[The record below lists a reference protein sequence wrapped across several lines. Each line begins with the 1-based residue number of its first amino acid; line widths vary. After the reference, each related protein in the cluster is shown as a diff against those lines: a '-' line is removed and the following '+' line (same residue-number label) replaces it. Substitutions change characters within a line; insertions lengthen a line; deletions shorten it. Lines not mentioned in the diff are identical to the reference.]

1 MHWKTARN
9 LLKRSKTMETQNEK
23 NKSLIEQHLLYEQ
36 IVRAIKTIYDPEIPV
51 DIWELG
57 LIYDLQITP
66 ENEVVVLMTL
76 TAPNCPEAEG
86 LPIQVEEAIR
96 NIPEVKDAKV
106 FLTFDPPWDRSR
118 LSDVAKFE
126 LGLF

>member
-1 MHWKTARN
+1 MT
-9 LLKRSKTMETQNEK
+9 NEK
-23 NKSLIEQHLLYEQ
+23 LKDQ
-36 IVRAIKTIYDPEIPV
+36 IIRVIKTVFDPELPV

-57 LIYDLQITP
+57 LIYDIQITA

-86 LPIQVEEAIR
+86 IPVEVEEKIKQ
-96 NIPEVKDAKV
+96 IPEIKDVKV
-106 FLTFDPPWDRSR
+106 MLTFEPPWDKSM
-118 LSDVAKFE
+118 LSDVARFE